1 MTKKKRCC
9 NIKSQNQ
16 RDSPISRWWRKVQWE
31 GNQNPPEGFQDVRIR
46 RHGST
51 WRKRNASDAPGSGR
65 QEESGKY
72 FIFLNLF
79 LLNIEGKE
87 DLVNEK
93 IIREKI
99 SRIEYYLR
107 RNSTKADA
115 SERWTWDDD
124 KKIRWKK
131 IRYEKVMRREEV

>member
-1 MTKKKRCC
+1 MEK
-9 NIKSQNQ
+9 
-16 RDSPISRWWRKVQWE
+16 E
-31 GNQNPPEGFQDVRIR
+31 ERIR
-46 RHGST
+46 C
-51 WRKRNASDAPGSGR
+51 PGSGR
-65 QEESGKY
+65 REESGKY

-115 SERWTWDDD
+115 SER
-124 KKIRWKK
+124 
-131 IRYEKVMRREEV
+131 

>member
-1 MTKKKRCC
+1 MEVHGERGTH
-9 NIKSQNQ
+9 QM
-16 RDSPISRWWRKVQWE
+16 
-31 GNQNPPEGFQDVRIR
+31 PPEVEG
-46 RHGST
+46 
-51 WRKRNASDAPGSGR
+51 RKN
-65 QEESGKY
+65 QENILY

-115 SERWTWDDD
+115 SER
-124 KKIRWKK
+124 
-131 IRYEKVMRREEV
+131 

>member
-1 MTKKKRCC
+1 MHPEVEGRKNQE
-9 NIKSQNQ
+9 NIL
-16 RDSPISRWWRKVQWE
+16 
-31 GNQNPPEGFQDVRIR
+31 
-46 RHGST
+46 
-51 WRKRNASDAPGSGR
+51 
-65 QEESGKY
+65 Y

-115 SERWTWDDD
+115 SER
-124 KKIRWKK
+124 
-131 IRYEKVMRREEV
+131 

>member
-1 MTKKKRCC
+1 MEK
-9 NIKSQNQ
+9 
-16 RDSPISRWWRKVQWE
+16 E
-31 GNQNPPEGFQDVRIR
+31 ERIR
-46 RHGST
+46 CPR
-51 WRKRNASDAPGSGR
+51 SGR

-115 SERWTWDDD
+115 SER
-124 KKIRWKK
+124 
-131 IRYEKVMRREEV
+131 

>member
-1 MTKKKRCC
+1 M
-9 NIKSQNQ
+9 
-16 RDSPISRWWRKVQWE
+16 
-31 GNQNPPEGFQDVRIR
+31 PPEVEG
-46 RHGST
+46 
-51 WRKRNASDAPGSGR
+51 RKN
-65 QEESGKY
+65 QENILY

-115 SERWTWDDD
+115 SER
-124 KKIRWKK
+124 
-131 IRYEKVMRREEV
+131 

>member
-1 MTKKKRCC
+1 MEK
-9 NIKSQNQ
+9 
-16 RDSPISRWWRKVQWE
+16 E
-31 GNQNPPEGFQDVRIR
+31 ERIR
-46 RHGST
+46 C
-51 WRKRNASDAPGSGR
+51 PGSGR
-65 QEESGKY
+65 QEESEKY
-72 FIFLNLF
+72 FIFFLNLF

-115 SERWTWDDD
+115 SER
-124 KKIRWKK
+124 
-131 IRYEKVMRREEV
+131 

>member
-1 MTKKKRCC
+1 M
-9 NIKSQNQ
+9 
-16 RDSPISRWWRKVQWE
+16 
-31 GNQNPPEGFQDVRIR
+31 PPEV
-46 RHGST
+46 
-51 WRKRNASDAPGSGR
+51 GR

-107 RNSTKADA
+107 RKSTKADA
-115 SERWTWDDD
+115 SER
-124 KKIRWKK
+124 
-131 IRYEKVMRREEV
+131 